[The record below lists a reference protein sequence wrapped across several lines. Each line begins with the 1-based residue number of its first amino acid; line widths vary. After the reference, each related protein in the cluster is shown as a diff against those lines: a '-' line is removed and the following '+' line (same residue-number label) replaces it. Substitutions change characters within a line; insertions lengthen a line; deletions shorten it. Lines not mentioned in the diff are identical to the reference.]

1 MAAMTFD
8 AVFTPALIAKVQKC
22 IDEADK
28 TGARVSAWD
37 TIQSIL
43 LEHKVAWR
51 SQVQPEFVGIHPQNR
66 SRLGVGGSEAH
77 FHGQQVLT
85 AGFSW
90 RKAGD
95 ATAIEAPPP
104 PFNEEALSV
113 NSQLVSLSGG
123 LIPPLQALRLL
134 SVGGGHTN
142 TFLRAVQAE
151 CPTPVRALAGDG
163 GKLQRDILCAG
174 RPAFKEAVDAGLHWC
189 IMHWQTPYIWPQ
201 LVHLVQAALNT
212 HAKGDTSEIECL
224 LDMSRMRDASLAA
237 GKEPDWTEIQ
247 AAAKFSMPP
256 CSPYMG
262 SLANYVR
269 IQAPELITE
278 LSMFQKAFACNEQGV
293 SRVPGGE
300 FFNKLCSLQ
309 WGVAGKCPC
318 LLLAAAEAN
327 LASPANRI
335 SDGICRLVTPGA
347 LAALTSADNRATAT
361 GAGRSHWSEAA
372 PTAAAGC
379 AAASRAAR
387 RCCGL
392 GILQLG
398 AGAAVL
404 M

>member
-1 MAAMTFD
+1 
-8 AVFTPALIAKVQKC
+8 VQ
-22 IDEADK
+22 
-28 TGARVSAWD
+28 
-37 TIQSIL
+37 
-43 LEHKVAWR
+43 
-51 SQVQPEFVGIHPQNR
+51 
-66 SRLGVGGSEAH
+66 
-77 FHGQQVLT
+77 
-85 AGFSW
+85 
-90 RKAGD
+90 
-95 ATAIEAPPP
+95 
-104 PFNEEALSV
+104 
-113 NSQLVSLSGG
+113 
-123 LIPPLQALRLL
+123 
-134 SVGGGHTN
+134 
-142 TFLRAVQAE
+142 
-151 CPTPVRALAGDG
+151 ALAGDG

-293 SRVPGGE
+293 SRVLGGE
-300 FFNKLCSLQ
+300 FFNKLCNLQ
-309 WGVAGKCPC
+309 WGVAGKCPY

-347 LAALTSADNRATAT
+347 LAALTSAENRATAKAAERLMT
-361 GAGRSHWSEAA
+361 DARTLCKSMSVPESLRVRLVGKLDVRIVCHMCKVSKIAEGRVFK
-372 PTAAAGC
+372 
-379 AAASRAAR
+379 
-387 RCCGL
+387 
-392 GILQLG
+392 GIG
-398 AGAAVL
+398 EIAKATTTTTTTNY
-404 M
+404 